1 MGNEP
6 EFEGIM
12 FTLKKRGPQKFK
24 STCEKD
30 SGSDVDYA
38 NYLIFGY
45 YDELV
50 IAGVN
55 KWYQYRP
62 MGVAHRCGYVQHDQP
77 FADVYTIKCVFP
89 EQDLM
94 DDENF
99 SFKEWENAVVKTE
112 PASDW
117 SDPSVSALVQSNPFI
132 CVSSIHLSE
141 PFVKNGM
148 NLSEMTAEVMK
159 RVQHEADNQS
169 WNLKELHCAVFPT
182 IGFSDCVIVFL
193 TDNFEKPAELISAMR
208 VWTDNEQNAVISNCY
223 TLCGVHKGFRVT
235 ADILQKAAVSKGE
248 YQARVVAKFA
258 LREGVSGD
266 AFHAALKKEILQKI
280 EEVLRENRGDV
291 DQFIFEQGLEQE
303 LETYYKTF
311 GNVDTLIMPNICL
324 EAYLCLY
331 MDEKFNPDKQ
341 LFKRHIAGTRT
352 DIRIVKKLSSD
363 TEKILVSSTEKF
375 EMSGADKNVEGQS
388 SNAVSAIKQKI
399 QDKWKEF
406 IKEFERRLCEHH
418 CALRTSRA
426 FEQIIQRYY
435 NIADTS
441 HGFDIRGSMQHFLDV
456 VFDDIL
462 LSFQCSGVATIDIL
476 RAADLFRDLVG
487 DYVTDLLRSDKPF
500 IEGNALAH
508 PAIGSG
514 TKMLFA
520 YTMVMN
526 EMSQLLRESGSPK
539 NKNEIVFLVI
549 SGGADRTRAIDL
561 FNYLIKEKYS
571 EISVEK
577 FCKPILIVVPE
588 KGLYDIRG
596 TLFRMLHECM
606 HFCGNRERKYRYEM
620 LIEMMAAWIAYDVSQ
635 GYFEDKFC
643 LPQAYLEPE
652 RMYLSKAEYK
662 DMLDETKQ
670 IIQEAREQAEQE
682 ICSTICEFP
691 WFTEYLNAHEDE
703 SDYYEYKL
711 FGEDVCADA
720 VLGLKSVKE
729 CFTDVS
735 VNNAGGCLSERI
747 AEHLKQAESRIIAE
761 IYAKLKEKELPHT
774 ALAFRKE
781 SSEYLDGQNK
791 LVKAWEFAETYC
803 KVLLGMGEISA
814 SEYEKFDGWFTYE
827 EISQAT
833 FCSMREGLADYNA
846 VSILKME
853 LADYLLSFIYEEK
866 DIDRAMPD
874 TMDNVLRIG
883 AVLKCAFG
891 VSRKLKKKDRAS
903 VWDRA
908 ERMYRHAGY
917 EYDAIGCST
926 ADIGENCEMKV
937 VDKGTSPVP
946 NDAQLDKMK
955 SELNTYMDRIDEL
968 LEMYQNA
975 PCSLVASFLERYLK
989 RAEKNVE
996 DIEANEI
1003 EELREAY
1010 KSACMYRKEDTGKT
1024 LEYIFRKWEKHSGGM
1039 A

>member
-12 FTLKKRGPQKFK
+12 FTLKKRGPQNFK
-24 STCEKD
+24 SNCEKD
-30 SGSDVDYA
+30 SESDGDYS

-55 KWYQYRP
+55 QWYQYRP

-89 EQDLM
+89 EQSLV

-99 SFKEWENAVVKTE
+99 SFKEWKNAVMKTV
-112 PASDW
+112 PASAR
-117 SDPSVSALVQSNPFI
+117 SDQSVSALVQSNPFI

-141 PFVKNGM
+141 TFVKGGM
-148 NLSEMTAEVMK
+148 SLREMTDAVMR
-159 RVQHEADNQS
+159 RVQYEADNRR
-169 WNLKELHCAVFPT
+169 WNLKELHCGVFPT

-208 VWTDNEQNAVISNCY
+208 GWTDDEHNAVISNCY
-223 TLCGVHKGFRVT
+223 TLCGVHKEFQVT
-235 ADILQKAAVSKGE
+235 ADILQRAAVTHGE
-248 YQARVVAKFA
+248 YQSRVAAKFA
-258 LREGVSGD
+258 LREGISGD
-266 AFHAALKKEILQKI
+266 AFHAALKKEILEKI
-280 EEVLRENRGDV
+280 KKILEKHGGDG
-291 DQFIFEQGLEQE
+291 DQFISEQGLEQK
-303 LETYYKTF
+303 LETYFITF

-341 LFKRHIAGTRT
+341 LFKSYIAGTRT
-352 DIRIVKKLSSD
+352 GIRIVKKLSSD
-363 TEKILVSSTEKF
+363 TETILLSDTEES
-375 EMSGADKNVEGQS
+375 EMSGTDKNAKGQFS
-388 SNAVSAIKQKI
+388 SAASVIEPEI
-399 QDKWKEF
+399 HDEWKKF
-406 IKEFERRLCEHH
+406 IKEFEERLCERH

-435 NIADTS
+435 NIAYTT
-441 HGFDIRGSMQHFLDV
+441 HGFDIRGSMQHFLNV

-462 LSFQCSGVATIDIL
+462 LSFQCSDVKTTDIL
-476 RAADLFRDLVG
+476 LAAELFRDLVG
-487 DYVTDLLRSDKPF
+487 NYVTDLLRSDKPF

-526 EMSQLLRESGSPK
+526 EMSQLLRENGSPK

-561 FNYLIKEKYS
+561 FKYLIKERYS
-571 EISVEK
+571 ETSVEK

-620 LIEMMAAWIAYDVSQ
+620 LIKMMAAWITNDISR
-635 GYFEDKFC
+635 GYFENKFC
-643 LPQAYLEPE
+643 SPQAYLKIE
-652 RMYLSKAEYK
+652 RIYLSNAEYK
-662 DMLDETKQ
+662 DMLNETKM
-670 IIQEAREQAEQE
+670 IIQKVREQAEQE
-682 ICSTICEFP
+682 ICSAICEF
-691 WFTEYLNAHEDE
+691 WRLTDYLNKHEDE

-720 VLGLKSVKE
+720 VLGFKSVKKY
-729 CFTDVS
+729 FTVS
-735 VNNAGGCLSERI
+735 ENNAGGCLSERI

-761 IYAKLKEKELPHT
+761 IYAKLKEKGLPHT
-774 ALAFRKE
+774 AMTFRKK
-781 SSEYLDGQNK
+781 SIEYRNGLNELINTWD
-791 LVKAWEFAETYC
+791 FTETYC
-803 KVLLGMGEISA
+803 KILFGEINT
-814 SEYEKFDGWFTYE
+814 SESKKLDRWFTYDD
-827 EISQAT
+827 ISQTA
-833 FCSMREGLADYNA
+833 FYSMREGLADYNA

-874 TMDNVLRIG
+874 TLDNALRIG
-883 AVLKCAFG
+883 AVLQCAFG
-891 VSRKLKKKDRAS
+891 VSRKLKEKDRTS
-903 VWDRA
+903 VQDRA
-908 ERMYRHAGY
+908 ERMYHYAGY
-917 EYDAIGCST
+917 EYDAIGCGT
-926 ADIGENCEMKV
+926 ADIGENREMKIA
-937 VDKGTSPVP
+937 DKGTSPAP

-968 LEMYQNA
+968 LEMYQHA
-975 PCSLVASFLERYLK
+975 PCSLLAPFLESYLK

-996 DIEANEI
+996 DIKADEI

-1024 LEYIFRKWEKHSGGM
+1024 LEYIFKKWKKHSGGM